1 MAAPLQRR
9 RMPRVLIPS
18 DNLDFALYL
27 AEAYRQAG
35 WEVVMGAANF
45 DLGGAEFDL
54 VHFQWPEELTNWT
67 EPSKARLSE
76 VSTRLDEWRRRTKL
90 VLTAHNLRPHR
101 NGESPGFRKLYE
113 TFYQRV
119 HVVAHFTATSRD
131 AVTKEFPVLAQAQ
144 HIVTGYFNLDRLLP
158 PQRDSNRARRELGL
172 PADAFV
178 VLNIGS
184 LREGAEIELIK
195 RAFDAATVPG
205 KRLLMCGR
213 YDEAGPTFQ
222 QRWRRWTWSRWLR
235 SRNAVV
241 RGYIPDPE
249 VHRVVDAADA
259 VLIPRFRAM
268 NSGLPALGASFGKII
283 IAPRCGAY
291 PELLANTSHP
301 IYEPGDAASLA
312 GALEKAS
319 GLDRTVIASECR
331 RLVDSWQWPAI
342 IKAIVTAA
350 GR

>member
-1 MAAPLQRR
+1 
-9 RMPRVLIPS
+9 MPRVLIPS

-67 EPSKARLSE
+67 EPSEARLLE
-76 VSTRLDEWRRRTKL
+76 VSTRLDEWRRNTKL

-101 NGESPGFRKLYE
+101 NGESAGFRKLYE
-113 TFYQRV
+113 AFYQRV

-131 AVTKEFPVLAQAQ
+131 AVTNEFTVSAQAQ

-158 PQRDSNRARRELGL
+158 LERDSNRARRDLGF
-172 PADAFV
+172 PTDAFI

-184 LREGAEIELIK
+184 LREWTEVELIK
-195 RAFDAATVPG
+195 RGFDAASVPG

-213 YDEAGPTFQ
+213 YDEAGPSLR

-241 RGYIPDPE
+241 RGFIPDPD

-291 PELLANTSHP
+291 PELLGNTSHP
-301 IYEPGDAASLA
+301 IYEPGDASSLA
-312 GALEKAS
+312 EALVNAS
-319 GLDRTVIASECR
+319 RLDRTVVAAECR
-331 RLVDSWQWPAI
+331 RLVDSWQWPAMI
-342 IKAIVTAA
+342 RAIVTAT